1 MIDRERILIR
11 VDHLQQYLRD
21 LRTITP
27 PTFEPYQ
34 GIEKQR
40 ACERLLQPILVSP
53 LANHAVL

>member
-1 MIDRERILIR
+1 MIDCERILIR

-27 PTFEPYQ
+27 PTFEAYQ

-40 ACERLLQPILVSP
+40 ACKRLLQPLLVSP
-53 LANHAVL
+53 LANLAVL